1 MPIAKSRSHFQFG
14 GWAKF
19 SMPPISAI
27 FHSHFPAALRRSFCL
42 KCIAVG
48 IVSRVGCTCR
58 KKAAKVGVFFLF
70 LPLYKK
76 KQNPNLILNSSELEL
91 NEWKTRTLP
100 KRFFNAMHF
109 ADYYCSL
116 LFFFFI
122 FFYLFF
128 FLLTGLRDAAVINLT

>member
-58 KKAAKVGVFFLF
+58 KKAAKVGVFFCSF
-70 LPLYKK
+70 NRKK
-76 KQNPNLILNSSELEL
+76 LNSNLILNSSELEL

-116 LFFFFI
+116 LFLFFI
-122 FFYLFF
+122 YI
-128 FLLTGLRDAAVINLT
+128 FLAHWAAT

>member
-27 FHSHFPAALRRSFCL
+27 FPPIFLLHCAGAFVSSALQLELCLEWAALVAKKLQKLVFFFCFCL
-42 KCIAVG
+42 YT
-48 IVSRVGCTCR
+48 R
-58 KKAAKVGVFFLF
+58 
-70 LPLYKK
+70 K
-76 KQNPNLILNSSELEL
+76 KQNPNLILNTSELEL
-91 NEWKTRTLP
+91 NEWKTRALP

-116 LFFFFI
+116 LFLFFIYFFFAHWA
-122 FFYLFF
+122 
-128 FLLTGLRDAAVINLT
+128 T